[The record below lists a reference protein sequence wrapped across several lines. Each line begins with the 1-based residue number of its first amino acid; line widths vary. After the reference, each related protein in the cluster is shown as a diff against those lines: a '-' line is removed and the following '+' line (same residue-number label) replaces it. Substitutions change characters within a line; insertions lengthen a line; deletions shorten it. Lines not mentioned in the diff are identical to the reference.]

1 MWSKLVDYGVGVI
14 AKDYY
19 DLNRCQYHNWQHI
32 LDCYEYLEKSNA
44 PYSEILDFAVMH
56 HDIIYDQWPEKEARS
71 AGFVISKYPD
81 MKESANAIMATAN
94 HSIKNVDINSY
105 WLIRADLHQLADKT
119 LSIRNYYKIMHESIT
134 LYNIDVETF
143 ATNNLFF
150 MKSLKKTVIENY
162 SINADKFWLDVLT
175 GIELTMDISSA
186 IVKNS

>member
-19 DLNRCQYHNWQHI
+19 DLNHCQYHNWQHI
-32 LDCYEYLEKSNA
+32 LDCYEYLEKNNA

-56 HDIIYDQWPEKEARS
+56 HDIVYDRESKKEERS

-81 MKESANAIMATAN
+81 MQESYNTIMATEN

-105 WLIRADLHQLADKT
+105 WIIRADLHQLTDKA
-119 LSIRNYYKIMHESIT
+119 LAIRNYYKIMQESIN
-134 LYNIDVETF
+134 LYNINVETF
-143 ATNNLFF
+143 AKNNLIF
-150 MKSLKKTVIENY
+150 MKSLKKTMIENY
-162 SINADKFWLDVLT
+162 HVNPDQFWLDVVN
-175 GIELTMDISSA
+175 GIELTIDISSA